1 MAYTRVTRTANGRG
15 ALMYAAGHAKGH
27 NGHEQRNAMVGY
39 VNLLPGVDP
48 ADQMQTRWNK
58 ARKNHTTQVLRI
70 VQSFSR
76 NELNPDNPEDI
87 LTANMIGQEFVQKHY
102 PNRQAMVFT
111 QIDGK
116 SGLVHN
122 HVIISDTD
130 LIASKGCTKD
140 QYYFPKI
147 MEWTNEIAGQY
158 MELDFGD
165 KTEDKTTQTERHKR
179 EVGEYVWKDDLKSRI
194 TESMQV
200 SETEEDWI
208 SNLTKYGVNVE
219 VHDSKKRGKYYT
231 YELMDTSKFPDGKKI
246 PANLKSRSYK
256 LGTRYDAEEIESY
269 FLKKEQE
276 LQKQKAVQREVP
288 EEKVRRQEPRTKLQE
303 QEPVSPAPKPVHRV
317 KQKPAQKPVARPA
330 MPKPKVP
337 AQTTNIVRLIGED
350 DIDDMTDVVDEPVSR
365 DDTDWMA
372 LALERKMRQ
381 DAKKNREK
389 TQERL
394 NTVRKD
400 ASYMTRLRSSDVV
413 ARIRNVQ
420 REDDNSPDL

>member
-1 MAYTRVTRTANGRG
+1 
-15 ALMYAAGHAKGH
+15 
-27 NGHEQRNAMVGY
+27 
-39 VNLLPGVDP
+39 
-48 ADQMQTRWNK
+48 
-58 ARKNHTTQVLRI
+58 
-70 VQSFSR
+70 
-76 NELNPDNPEDI
+76 
-87 LTANMIGQEFVQKHY
+87 
-102 PNRQAMVFT
+102 
-111 QIDGK
+111 
-116 SGLVHN
+116 
-122 HVIISDTD
+122 
-130 LIASKGCTKD
+130 
-140 QYYFPKI
+140 
-147 MEWTNEIAGQY
+147 
-158 MELDFGD
+158 
-165 KTEDKTTQTERHKR
+165 
-179 EVGEYVWKDDLKSRI
+179 
-194 TESMQV
+194 MQV
-200 SETEEDWI
+200 SETEADWI

-276 LQKQKAVQREVP
+276 LQKQKEAQREVP
-288 EEKVRRQEPRTKLQE
+288 EEKVVRQKPEMRLQE
-303 QEPVSPAPKPVHRV
+303 SKSQEPVSPAPKPVHRV

>member
-1 MAYTRVTRTANGRG
+1 
-15 ALMYAAGHAKGH
+15 MYAAGHTKGH
-27 NGHEQRNAMVGY
+27 NGHEQRNAMISY

-76 NELNPDNPEDI
+76 NELNPESPEDI

-337 AQTTNIVRLIGED
+337 AQTTNIVRLMGED

-413 ARIRNVQ
+413 ARIRNAQ

>member
-1 MAYTRVTRTANGRG
+1 
-15 ALMYAAGHAKGH
+15 
-27 NGHEQRNAMVGY
+27 
-39 VNLLPGVDP
+39 
-48 ADQMQTRWNK
+48 
-58 ARKNHTTQVLRI
+58 
-70 VQSFSR
+70 
-76 NELNPDNPEDI
+76 
-87 LTANMIGQEFVQKHY
+87 
-102 PNRQAMVFT
+102 
-111 QIDGK
+111 
-116 SGLVHN
+116 
-122 HVIISDTD
+122 
-130 LIASKGCTKD
+130 
-140 QYYFPKI
+140 
-147 MEWTNEIAGQY
+147 
-158 MELDFGD
+158 
-165 KTEDKTTQTERHKR
+165 
-179 EVGEYVWKDDLKSRI
+179 
-194 TESMQV
+194 MQV

-276 LQKQKAVQREVP
+276 LQKQKEAQREVP
-288 EEKVRRQEPRTKLQE
+288 EEKVVRQEPEVKS

-317 KQKPAQKPVARPA
+317 KQKPAQKSVARPA
-330 MPKPKVP
+330 MPKP
-337 AQTTNIVRLIGED
+337 QTQTNNIVRLMGED

-365 DDTDWMA
+365 DNNDWMA

-394 NTVRKD
+394 NTVRQD

-413 ARIRNVQ
+413 ARIRNAQ